1 MLKWFSFMAEP
12 CFGHWHYFSMRCA
25 SLSSFHVDLFSSLDE
40 TKRCYDLVTKKFYRT
55 EEIWTRGEFACAAC
69 VCKRNGQLKCWD
81 MKCKVPRCQ
90 ATARVE
96 GRCCR
101 FCFENSTVKGLWRIL
116 IKNRIEAEFWIDPTS
131 SHTFND
137 FVFFFLTIFS
147 VQVSWQDVLQKR
159 NNCAGRSSF
168 RLVGIIWQQLS
179 RSLLNYAPR

>member
-25 SLSSFHVDLFSSLDE
+25 SLSLFHVDLFSSLDE

-101 FCFENSTVKGLWRIL
+101 FCLENSTVKGLWRIL
-116 IKNRIEAEFWIDPTS
+116 IKNRNEADKISTCTNFESIQLVRIPSMISFS
-131 SHTFND
+131 
-137 FVFFFLTIFS
+137 FFLLFS
-147 VQVSWQDVLQKR
+147 VCKFHGKTFFKNEIIVLEDH
-159 NNCAGRSSF
+159 RS
-168 RLVGIIWQQLS
+168 VW
-179 RSLLNYAPR
+179 